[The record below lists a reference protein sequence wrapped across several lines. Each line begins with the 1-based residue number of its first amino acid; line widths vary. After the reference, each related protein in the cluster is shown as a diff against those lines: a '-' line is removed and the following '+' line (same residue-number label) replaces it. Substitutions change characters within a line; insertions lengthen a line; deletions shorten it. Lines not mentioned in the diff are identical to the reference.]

1 MKYVPMNII
10 YSILSI
16 MFLLLLILSKFEG
29 EIFRNIIIV
38 LIILMAIIFVLGIVN
53 EVIMHRQINKEL
65 DNDILYKEKMI
76 ILGTY
81 PSSVYRSDYNK
92 KLKLLGVLIVIAI
105 LFITYIIADMPA
117 FPLVGTEYFSFVI
130 YGGVLLI
137 LGILYMV
144 KIHMRNNNFKLINKI
159 VREKYR
165 NATINKLE
173 LVQESKEEFEEQ
185 KYQYQ
190 YEIIVNEYDCRVANY
205 QVLEENHVRRSHM
218 NRYDTIA
225 NILLYEYILPSD
237 TDIDI
242 EIDSESKDY
251 KKYDLS
257 DQLKKS
263 IAELSKSRI
272 FKIIIKGNYV
282 EIKNYIKINDFM
294 NKVTEKEIRKNIDDI
309 ETFYHLIIEKL

>member
-1 MKYVPMNII
+1 
-10 YSILSI
+10 
-16 MFLLLLILSKFEG
+16 
-29 EIFRNIIIV
+29 
-38 LIILMAIIFVLGIVN
+38 MAIIFVLGIIN
-53 EVIMHRQINKEL
+53 EIIMHRQINEYL

>member
-1 MKYVPMNII
+1 
-10 YSILSI
+10 

-38 LIILMAIIFVLGIVN
+38 LIILMAIIFVLGIIN
-53 EVIMHRQINKEL
+53 EIIMHRQINEYL